1 LSLLTLLKND
11 LVDFVFPKICLITD
25 ERLPEDNS
33 NSFIKDDVL
42 RGIEKADAD
51 DLVLLKAKINS
62 DFFFSKF
69 VFRHENEVQTLI
81 HFLKYKGFSSIG
93 TFLGTLLGETIKE
106 KYSAELS
113 RFGCIVPVPLFRT
126 KERERGYNQS
136 AFIGEGLNKSTG
148 LELRNDIVFRR
159 RYTQSQTGLS
169 YKERVENVKDAFG
182 IKVDFSPESVGNG
195 ILVVDDVI
203 TTGSTIKEV
212 IRTLKENLNVKIG
225 AVSVCIAKE

>member
-1 LSLLTLLKND
+1 MLTLLKND

-33 NSFIKDDVL
+33 NAFVKDDVL
-42 RGIEKADAD
+42 QGIEKADAA

-81 HFLKYKGFSSIG
+81 HYLKYKGFSSIG
-93 TFLGTLLGETIKE
+93 TFLGTLLGETLKD
-106 KYSAELS
+106 KYSGELS
-113 RFGCIVPVPLFRT
+113 RFGCIVPVPLFRA

-136 AFIGEGLNKSTG
+136 GFIGEGLKKSTG
-148 LELRNDIVFRR
+148 LELRNDIILRMR
-159 RYTQSQTGLS
+159 HTRSQTGLS
-169 YKERVENVKDAFG
+169 YRERVENVKDAFALSP
-182 IKVDFSPESVGNG
+182 DFRPGSVRNG

-225 AVSVCIAKE
+225 AISVCIAKE